1 MEKKEK
7 REKPDG
13 GSVVE
18 VVWDTEVDSELLTF
32 TLVIDFSK
40 HGAAI
45 DAEYDVE
52 KIDSEGDP
60 LTWDMGGWLHF
71 TNNVVVDYTVN
82 GCNHEAC
89 LDIVSRK
96 IEELGLGGFWYK
108 SEDNASK

>member
-18 VVWDTEVDSELLTF
+18 VVWDTEVDSELMTF

-52 KIDSEGDP
+52 KIISEGDS
-60 LTWDMGGWLHF
+60 LIWAMGGWLHF

-82 GCNHEAC
+82 ENLRVNQDAC

-96 IEELGLGGFWYK
+96 IEELGLGGLCWK
-108 SEDNASK
+108 GS